1 MGEGWLRH
9 LAMVQGVRAKV
20 DSAGTSAHHVGEGP
34 DRRSISAMRAVDID
48 ISGQRSRQF
57 ERNDFKNFDR
67 ILVMDQANLRDVLS
81 MAKTEQDR
89 AKVALFDPTGASVPD
104 LRRHS
109 PAPRSLGSSSS
120 PPPAASSSC
129 RQRTPQ
135 TPART
140 SASAAPAK
148 ALRRNGRKHRR
159 TGRRRGAEQ
168 AGKRGGGNE
177 ERSRRIATQ

>member
-81 MAKTEQDR
+81 MAKTEEQR

-104 LRRHS
+104 PYYGWADGFTEVREQVRR
-109 PAPRSLGSSSS
+109 
-120 PPPAASSSC
+120 AAEA
-129 RQRTPQ
+129 QL
-135 TPART
+135 
-140 SASAAPAK
+140 
-148 ALRRNGRKHRR
+148 AL
-159 TGRRRGAEQ
+159 TLQ
-168 AGKRGGGNE
+168 
-177 ERSRRIATQ
+177 

>member
-67 ILVMDQANLRDVLS
+67 ILVMDQANLWDVLS

-104 LRRHS
+104 PYYGGADGFTEVREQVRR
-109 PAPRSLGSSSS
+109 
-120 PPPAASSSC
+120 AAEAQLASV
-129 RQRTPQ
+129 PQ
-135 TPART
+135 
-140 SASAAPAK
+140 
-148 ALRRNGRKHRR
+148 
-159 TGRRRGAEQ
+159 
-168 AGKRGGGNE
+168 
-177 ERSRRIATQ
+177 

>member
-81 MAKTEQDR
+81 MAKTEEQR

-104 LRRHS
+104 PYYGGADGFTEVREQVRR
-109 PAPRSLGSSSS
+109 
-120 PPPAASSSC
+120 AAEA
-129 RQRTPQ
+129 QL
-135 TPART
+135 
-140 SASAAPAK
+140 
-148 ALRRNGRKHRR
+148 AL
-159 TGRRRGAEQ
+159 TLQ
-168 AGKRGGGNE
+168 
-177 ERSRRIATQ
+177 

>member
-1 MGEGWLRH
+1 MTRYLVVCLGNICRSPMGEGWLRH
-9 LAMVQGVRAKV
+9 LAMVQGGRAKV

-81 MAKTEQDR
+81 MAKTEEQR

-104 LRRHS
+104 PYYGGADGFTEVREQVRR
-109 PAPRSLGSSSS
+109 
-120 PPPAASSSC
+120 AAEA
-129 RQRTPQ
+129 QL
-135 TPART
+135 
-140 SASAAPAK
+140 
-148 ALRRNGRKHRR
+148 AL
-159 TGRRRGAEQ
+159 TLQ
-168 AGKRGGGNE
+168 
-177 ERSRRIATQ
+177 

>member
-81 MAKTEQDR
+81 MAKTEEQR

-104 LRRHS
+104 PYYGGADGFTEVREQVGR
-109 PAPRSLGSSSS
+109 
-120 PPPAASSSC
+120 AAEA
-129 RQRTPQ
+129 QL
-135 TPART
+135 
-140 SASAAPAK
+140 
-148 ALRRNGRKHRR
+148 AL
-159 TGRRRGAEQ
+159 TLQ
-168 AGKRGGGNE
+168 
-177 ERSRRIATQ
+177 